1 MDERLS
7 QRALRELYLKGFE
20 MMVRKSNPWTI
31 MSAYN
36 KINGVYA
43 QGNKGLLTDILRND
57 WGYKG
62 IVETDWIGKR
72 ADLPLEQEVEAGNDR

>member
-1 MDERLS
+1 M
-7 QRALRELYLKGFE
+7 A
-20 MMVRKSNPWTI
+20 I

-62 IVETDWIGKR
+62 IVDENPDMTPAERKAAWAGLEKVYRPHMDYEEDPFFGKGGFWQR
-72 ADLPLEQEVEAGNDR
+72 